1 MIFIKLMLELKVSP
15 IGAPVMLAHVRLLFV
30 ALCCKIELSIQHVQ
44 GQRGL
49 KERMRFNELLLPAT
63 DPMA

>member
-1 MIFIKLMLELKVSP
+1 
-15 IGAPVMLAHVRLLFV
+15 MLAHVRLLFV

-49 KERMRFNELLLPAT
+49 KERMRFNKLLLSAT
-63 DPMA
+63 NPMA